1 MRRRPSVLFVSILL
15 HGAVLVLL
23 ATADLWSPI
32 TNWPMPHEALAFSEG
47 QRLVRLEDIQ
57 LPRPPRSSVSSA
69 PAAAAGATIG
79 ESAPVV
85 APSGV
90 TPETTRE
97 GGFGH
102 SAFSDNIETTGS
114 GAIDGI
120 GVSIAPPPPP
130 QQPAAPIRLYSGIRA
145 PEKTV
150 HVAPIY
156 PALARASRVQGVV
169 IIEAI
174 IDSRG
179 NVESARVLRSIALL
193 DQAALDAVHQW
204 KFTPTLLNG
213 VAVPIIMTVTVN
225 FRLSE

>member
-1 MRRRPSVLFVSILL
+1 MRRRPSVLVVSILL

-32 TNWPMPHEALAFSEG
+32 TNWPMPHEALAFSES
-47 QRLVRLEDIQ
+47 QRLVRVEDIE
-57 LPRPPRSSVSSA
+57 LPPPPRASVSGA
-69 PAAAAGATIG
+69 PVASVGAVP

-85 APSGV
+85 APTGV
-90 TPETTRE
+90 AADTARE

-102 SAFSDNIETTGS
+102 SVASDSIETTGS
-114 GAIDGI
+114 GAIEGI
-120 GVSIAPPPPP
+120 GASSAPPPPP

-145 PEKTV
+145 PEKIV
-150 HVAPIY
+150 HVAPTY

-174 IDSRG
+174 IDGRG

-193 DQAALDAVHQW
+193 DQAALDAVHLW

-225 FRLSE
+225 FKLSE

>member
-1 MRRRPSVLFVSILL
+1 MRRRPSVLVVSILL
-15 HGAVLVLL
+15 HGGALVLL

-32 TNWPMPHEALAFSEG
+32 TNWPMPHEALAFSES
-47 QRLVRLEDIQ
+47 QRPVRLEDIE
-57 LPRPPRSSVSSA
+57 LPRPPRASVSGA
-69 PAAAAGATIG
+69 PVASAGASP

-85 APSGV
+85 EPTGV
-90 TPETTRE
+90 AAATSRE

-102 SAFSDNIETTGS
+102 SVASDIETTGS
-114 GAIDGI
+114 GAIEGI
-120 GVSIAPPPPP
+120 GASSVPPPPP
-130 QQPAAPIRLYSGIRA
+130 QQPAAPIRLHSGIRT
-145 PEKTV
+145 PEKVV
-150 HVAPIY
+150 HIAPTY
-156 PALARASRVQGVV
+156 PAIARTSRVQGIV

-193 DQAALDAVHQW
+193 DQAALDAVRQW

-225 FRLSE
+225 FTLAE